1 VRALLLAILIAPA
14 ASAAEATAAPNI
26 VLVTLDGVRWQDI
39 LDNKP
44 DAFLRSGDKAPTFP
58 GFWGTLAAQGALW
71 KHAEISN
78 GAVLSLPAYQS
89 IFAVSRQPCKD
100 NECARVAVETFPER
114 LIRELALPKS
124 QVAAFASWDKI
135 PLAFESVPG
144 TTFTDAGDAGATRWD
159 ATTFPK
165 ALAYLKA
172 EKPRFL
178 YISLNDPDH
187 WGHAGDYAKYLDALR
202 QSDAWLVELAAAL
215 DAMGDY
221 GANTTLIVTTDHG
234 RGVLWDWRSHGG
246 RPWAKRIW
254 IYARN
259 PRAARKGLTPK
270 GGTHADLRP
279 TIEFLLGLTPTACSG
294 CGHPLAEA
302 LTP

>member
-1 VRALLLAILIAPA
+1 MVYNGGVRALVLALLISPA
-14 ASAAEATAAPNI
+14 VAGETAAPNV

-44 DAFLRSGDKAPTFP
+44 DAFLRDGDKAPTFP
-58 GFWGTLAAQGALW
+58 GFWTTLVPQGALW

-78 GAVLSLPAYQS
+78 KAVLSLPAYQS
-89 IFAVSRQPCKD
+89 IFAGSRQPCKD

-114 LIRELALPKS
+114 LIRELALPKEK
-124 QVAAFASWDKI
+124 VALFSSWDKL

-144 TTFTDAGDAGATRWD
+144 TTYTDAGDNGATRWD
-159 ATTFPK
+159 AVTFPK

-187 WGHAGDYAKYLDALR
+187 WGHAGDYAKYLESLR

-215 DAMGDY
+215 DE
-221 GANTTLIVTTDHG
+221 NTTLIVTTDHG
-234 RGVLWDWRSHGG
+234 RGVLWDWKSHGG

-259 PRAARKGLTPK
+259 PRAAKKGLTPK

-294 CGHPLAEA
+294 CGRPLSEA